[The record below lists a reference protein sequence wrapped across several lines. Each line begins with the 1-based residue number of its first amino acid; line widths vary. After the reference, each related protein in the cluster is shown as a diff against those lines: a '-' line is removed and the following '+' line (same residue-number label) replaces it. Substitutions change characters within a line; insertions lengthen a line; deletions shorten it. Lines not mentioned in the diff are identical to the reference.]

1 MTGIIIITVVCCAVG
16 TSIVWVVIIYQTRK
30 RMGIVEVRNDKCP
43 YPNTLL
49 ASSAPKE
56 ESAPHLYLDTNS
68 EHSSGS
74 KDSGTGDSA
83 GKHSSDNLLLGNV
96 LNITGKHHPW
106 RVMTLTSSQ
115 TPLSEYI
122 YIYI

>member
-1 MTGIIIITVVCCAVG
+1 MNESDMTGIIIITVVCCAVG

-30 RMGIVEVRNDKCP
+30 RMGILEVRNEKCS

-49 ASSAPKE
+49 AAPAAPDNR

-83 GKHSSDNLLLGNV
+83 GKRSSDNLLLGNV
-96 LNITGKHHPW
+96 LNLTGK
-106 RVMTLTSSQ
+106 
-115 TPLSEYI
+115 LSVA
-122 YIYI
+122 